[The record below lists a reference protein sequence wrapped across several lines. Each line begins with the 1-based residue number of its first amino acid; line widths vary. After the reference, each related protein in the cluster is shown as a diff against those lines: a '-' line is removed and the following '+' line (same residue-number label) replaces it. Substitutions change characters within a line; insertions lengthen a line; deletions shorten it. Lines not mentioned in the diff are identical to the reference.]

1 MTRRPFSSRNLLLS
15 GQLYFI
21 ALAVISLIA
30 SMLNG
35 IFKWFDV
42 AIVLVVALPLLLKSR
57 WFNLL
62 FAGMTS
68 LIWSYMCI
76 AVFISHIKG
85 IQTGTSD
92 AWINYLTGYVLAV
105 CGLAASCM
113 IFFGAYYMDPD
124 NQDSPDLA
132 AGL

>member
-1 MTRRPFSSRNLLLS
+1 MTRRLFSSRNLLLS

-21 ALAVISLIA
+21 ALAIISLIA

-42 AIVLVVALPLLLKSR
+42 MVVLVAALPVLLKSH

-62 FAGMTS
+62 FAGIAS
-68 LIWSYMCI
+68 LIWSYIGI

-85 IQTGTSD
+85 LQDGTPD
-92 AWINYLTGYVLAV
+92 VWIHYLTGYVLAV
-105 CGLAASCM
+105 CGLTASCM
-113 IFFGAYYMDPD
+113 VFFGAYYMGLDKKTR
-124 NQDSPDLA
+124 PDLA
-132 AGL
+132 AG

>member
-1 MTRRPFSSRNLLLS
+1 MTRRLFSSRNLLLS

-21 ALAVISLIA
+21 ALAIISLIA

-42 AIVLVVALPLLLKSR
+42 MIVLVAALPVLLKSR

-62 FAGMTS
+62 FAGIAS
-68 LIWSYMCI
+68 LIWSYIGI

-85 IQTGTSD
+85 LQGGTPD
-92 AWINYLTGYVLAV
+92 VWIHYLTGYVLAV
-105 CGLAASCM
+105 CGLTASCM
-113 IFFGAYYMDPD
+113 VFFGAYYMGLDKETH
-124 NQDSPDLA
+124 PDLA
-132 AGL
+132 AG